1 MRLGIDFGTTHTVVA
16 LLDRGNYPVVA
27 FEETGSALPS
37 IAAAGPD
44 GTLRYGA
51 EAAEAAREPG
61 WRLLRSFKRLL
72 AGAGPLSSIEGVSVS
87 DLLEGYFR
95 HVRDQ
100 LLHASNAQA
109 RRGERLEAAVSVPA
123 NASNDQRFLT
133 IDAFRRAG
141 FEVPALLNEPSAA
154 GFEYAHRFRGTL
166 TSRREYVLVYD
177 LGGGTFDCSLIH
189 MAGRRNEV
197 VTSGGVRR
205 LGGDDIDEA
214 ILDLAL
220 AKAGLGEDLIERGD
234 AAPRPPEPPALAS
247 GVDPAARAAAVRAAL
262 LEECRRQKENIG
274 ANTRRLVIDLEV
286 VGRPPLVVPMDEV
299 NEACGP
305 LVERTIES
313 AEEVMSDP
321 RGEDDEPV
329 GWNEVAGIYVVGG
342 ASGFPLVYRRL
353 RERFG
358 NHRVRRS
365 PHPFA
370 ATAIGLA
377 CYLDSEAGY
386 ELADRL
392 TRHFGVW
399 REAEAGSEVSF
410 DRIFPKD
417 TPLPAPGQRPVEAV
431 RRYRA
436 AHNVGHFRF
445 VECGRIRDGHPD
457 GALTPWEEIR
467 FPFEPE
473 LREADRLES
482 VPVMR
487 LGSGPEVEERYR
499 CASDGT
505 LEVTLSLPKE
515 GFSRTYTIV
524 RRAEDLTESR
534 PIGR

>member
-1 MRLGIDFGTTHTVVA
+1 MRLGIDFGTTHTVVT
-16 LLDRGNYPVVA
+16 LVDRGNYPVVS
-27 FEETGSALPS
+27 FEESGSALPS
-37 IAAAGPD
+37 IAAIGPD
-44 GTLRYGA
+44 RRVRYGT
-51 EAAEAAREPG
+51 EAAAAAGEPG
-61 WRLLRSFKRLL
+61 WTLLRSFKRLL
-72 AGAGPLSSIEGVSVS
+72 AEAGPLTAVEEIPIA

-100 LLHASNAQA
+100 VLHASNAQA

-141 FEVPALLNEPSAA
+141 FEVSALLNEPSAA
-154 GFEYAHRFRGTL
+154 GFEYAHRFRSTL
-166 TSRREYVLVYD
+166 TSRREYVLIYD

-205 LGGDDIDEA
+205 LGGDDLDEA
-214 ILDLAL
+214 ILELAL
-220 AKAGLGEDLIERGD
+220 AKAGLVEVD
-234 AAPRPPEPPALAS
+234 ALA
-247 GVDPAARAAAVRAAL
+247 RAAL
-262 LEECRRQKENIG
+262 LEECRQQKENIG
-274 ANTRRLVIDLEV
+274 PNTRRLVIDLEV
-286 VGRPPLVVPMDEV
+286 VGRPPLVVPMDDV
-299 NEACGP
+299 NDACAA

-313 AEEVMSDP
+313 TEEVMRDP
-321 RGEDDEPV
+321 RGEDDQPV
-329 GWNEVAGIYVVGG
+329 SWNEVAGIYVVGG

-353 RERFG
+353 RDRFG

-377 CYLDSEAGY
+377 CYLDAEAGY

-399 REAEAGSEVSF
+399 REAEAGAEVSF

-467 FPFEPE
+467 FPFERD
-473 LREADRLES
+473 LRDADRLEA
-482 VPVMR
+482 VPVSR
-487 LGSGPEVEERYR
+487 LGQSGPEVEERYR

-524 RRAEDLTESR
+524 RRAEALTESGPTPR
-534 PIGR
+534 

>member
-1 MRLGIDFGTTHTVVA
+1 MRLGIDFGTTHTVVS
-16 LLDRGNYPVVA
+16 LVDRGNYPVVH
-27 FEETGSALPS
+27 FEDTGDALPS
-37 IAAAGPD
+37 IAALGPD
-44 GTLRYGA
+44 GAIRFGGD
-51 EAAEAAREPG
+51 AAEAAREPG
-61 WRLLRSFKRLL
+61 WTILRSFKRLL
-72 AGAGPLSSIEGVSVS
+72 AEAGPLTVVPAAGGTVTVSQ
-87 DLLEGYFR
+87 LLEAYFA

-100 LLHASNAQA
+100 VLHASNAHV

-133 IDAFRRAG
+133 LDAFRRAG
-141 FEVPALLNEPSAA
+141 FEVQALLNEPSAA
-154 GFEYAHRFRGTL
+154 GFEYAHRFRSTL
-166 TSRREYVLVYD
+166 TSRREYVVVYD

-205 LGGDDIDEA
+205 LGGDDLDEA
-214 ILDLAL
+214 ILDLVL
-220 AKAGLGEDLIERGD
+220 AKAGLRAPD
-234 AAPRPPEPPALAS
+234 AQA
-247 GVDPAARAAAVRAAL
+247 RAAL

-274 ANTRRLVIDLEV
+274 PNSRRLVVDLEV
-286 VGRPPLVVPMDEV
+286 AGRPPVVVPMDEV
-299 NEACGP
+299 NEACAP

-313 AEEVMSDP
+313 AEEVMRDP
-321 RGEDDEPV
+321 RGEDDESV
-329 GWNEVAGIYVVGG
+329 SWNDVAGVYVVGG

-377 CYLDSEAGY
+377 CYLDGEAGY

-417 TPLPAPGQRPVEAV
+417 TLLPAPGQTPVEAV

-445 VECGRIRDGHPD
+445 VECGRMRDGHPD

-473 LREADRLES
+473 LRGADRLDA
-482 VPVMR
+482 VPVAR
-487 LGSGPEVEERYR
+487 LGPSGPEVEERYR

-505 LEVTLSLPKE
+505 LEVTLSIPKE

-524 RRAEDLTESR
+524 RRAEVMTEDR
-534 PIGR
+534 PAGR